1 MKLKQALFTGKF
13 LALTMAGTVMFS
25 CSDGG
30 GGGTA
35 GSTDVTVQSEGSV
48 RLGVV
53 EGATVEIYEIGDDGK
68 PVLKWTEQSSG
79 GNSLGEI
86 GKFNLHADEL
96 DPNKVYLYVAN
107 GGQDWDVNN
116 DGIKDSNPTPNKGKI
131 RALATGEEIKMLGND
146 FTLSPLS
153 ELIAEKTLPDLTES
167 SLKGTYN
174 PTDFAEKLDNTA
186 KELVDDINNDGV
198 VDNIDALV
206 FDPANEEAKNKVKAP
221 FKGHV
226 DDIANDIRDGKLPL
240 LSANPVLDEKDT
252 GGNAKNAAA
261 SPDGKYAYVINDDGK
276 MNVFDIS
283 NPENMEQKNS
293 SPVDTGVATPEDLKP
308 STDGEY
314 AYLAGGNDGVAMLDL
329 DDNNDGE
336 KIDPKNLITIDPDG
350 DTTKGSAKALDVV
363 NDGTNDY
370 VVVADG
376 DEGIALLKADPANTG
391 NELTSIETKP
401 TGTTSDAND
410 VAASEDGKYAYVA
423 DGEKGLVTF
432 KIDPNDE
439 NGDGNKLEN
448 LNTDDTLEYGKAQA
462 VAVSPDGKYAYVTV
476 QEDNP
481 DPAQA
486 KAYLLTYALCN
497 PEDPVL
503 LNVED
508 LPKGSTPSDIVVSP
522 EKEKLFI
529 PDGDNGLISA
539 DISDPSKPEV
549 DGFVNT
555 DGSVNGVALKDNGTY
570 AIVTDN
576 DKGVKSI
583 ATDLIPPIV
592 LGYAS
597 TYAAIDLTTTK
608 DKLYSLIADAYCGL
622 RIADVSDP
630 SNPKILNDCVWDTGK
645 YANSVAVSNDGN
657 TAYVA
662 TSAGGVDIYD
672 VSDKKAPNN
681 VGNIP
686 VKSAGDACINEA
698 INCDAAHDVYLDEN
712 RGLIFVAEGTAGLR
726 IFNISDNSEVG
737 SLDDG
742 DTSASS
748 GNDIRTV
755 ELTPDGQKAILG
767 DIKRG
772 IIIVDVSD
780 PANPREEQVIPTGIG
795 LQDSVAINGN
805 YIYVAAGENGV
816 RVFDAT
822 SYNEVS
828 NLSYK
833 ENDMEVI
840 FANAVKISSDGKVA
854 FVSDVEKGLVILN
867 ISDPA
872 NPVVL
877 GMLDTPGE
885 SYSSVI
891 DGDKSIGFVA
901 DGSKGLLLL
910 DVSSFK

>member
-13 LALTMAGTVMFS
+13 LALTMAGAVMFS

-30 GGGTA
+30 GGSTKSPGDNNSGGATA
-35 GSTDVTVQSEGSV
+35 QYQGSV
-48 RLGVV
+48 KLTGSVKDS
-53 EGATVEIYEIGDDGK
+53 TVKIYEIDDNGN
-68 PVLKWTEQSSG
+68 PVLKWTETSDA
-79 GNSLGEI
+79 N
-86 GKFNLHADEL
+86 GKFNTHADEL
-96 DPNKVYLYVAN
+96 DPNKLYLYEATD
-107 GGQDWDVNN
+107 GQDCVNNTCSENKGKLRALAKGEDIKTAAAQNDFSLSPISEIAAEKVLPDLTRAADEGNYNPEDIDKELDKTAKGLVDDVNN
-116 DGIKDSNPTPNKGKI
+116 DGTVDN
-131 RALATGEEIKMLGND
+131 LD
-146 FTLSPLS
+146 TL
-153 ELIAEKTLPDLTES
+153 TFD
-167 SLKGTYN
+167 
-174 PTDFAEKLDNTA
+174 PTD
-186 KELVDDINNDGV
+186 NND
-198 VDNIDALV
+198 
-206 FDPANEEAKNKVKAP
+206 KNAVKPP

-226 DDIANDIRDGKLPL
+226 DDIAEDIKDGKLPL
-240 LSANPVLDEKDT
+240 LAANPVLDEEDT
-252 GGNAKNAAA
+252 GGNAKNAAT
-261 SPDGKYAYVINDDGK
+261 SPDGKYAYVVNDDGK
-276 MNVFDIS
+276 MSVFDIS
-283 NPENMEQKNS
+283 DPENMEQKNP
-293 SPVDTGVATPEDLKP
+293 SPIDTGVTTPKDLKP

-314 AYLAGGNDGVAMLDL
+314 AYLAGGDDGVAMLDL
-329 DDNNDGE
+329 DDNNDGD
-336 KIDPKNLITIDPDG
+336 KIDPTNVATVDPDG
-350 DTTKGSAKALDVV
+350 DNTKGSAKALDVV
-363 NDGTNDY
+363 NNGTNDY

-376 DEGIALLKADPANTG
+376 DEGVALLKADPNNTG
-391 NELTSIETKP
+391 NELITIETKP
-401 TGTTSDAND
+401 TGATSDAND

-423 DGEKGLVTF
+423 DGENGLVTF

-448 LNTDDTLEYGKAQA
+448 LNTDDTSEYGKAQA

-508 LPKGSTPSDIVVSP
+508 LPKGSVPSDIVVSP

-622 RIADVSDP
+622 RVADVSDP
-630 SNPKILNDCVWDTGK
+630 ANPKTLNDCGWDPTK

-662 TSAGGVDIYD
+662 TLSGGIDVYD
-672 VSDKKAPNN
+672 VSTKGTPNN
-681 VGNIP
+681 IANIP
-686 VKSAGDACINEA
+686 VQSSGDACNNENA
-698 INCDAAHDVYLDEN
+698 NCDAAHDVYLDEN
-712 RGLIFVAEGTAGLR
+712 KGLLFVAEGTAGLR

-742 DTSASS
+742 NTSASS

-772 IIIVDVSD
+772 VVIVDVSD
-780 PANPREEQVIPTGIG
+780 PANPTEEQVISTGIG

-805 YIYVAAGENGV
+805 YIYVAAGRNGIK
-816 RVFDAT
+816 VFDAT
-822 SYNEVS
+822 SYNEVGS
-828 NLSYK
+828 LSYK
-833 ENDMEVI
+833 EDPTDPI
-840 FANAVKISSDGKVA
+840 FANAIKISTDGKVA